1 MATAANWHATDMA
14 ADDVLTAVFA
24 LAREGSNSQQQ
35 LTFRG
40 HDSSLQ
46 RMFWKLKRTCRNRFL
61 KPFVFS
67 NRGPEPYS
75 PVLSESISR
84 LQLSG
89 FVGRDNPDYEVM
101 LVKPAAED
109 YFNRELRIHL
119 STEDVEE
126 LRRIA
131 RRFLRIIRATA

>member
-1 MATAANWHATDMA
+1 MATAANWHATDMLP
-14 ADDVLTAVFA
+14 DDVLTAVFTLA
-24 LAREGSNSQQQ
+24 KEDSNARE

-46 RMFWKLKRTCRNRFL
+46 RMFWKLTRTCRNRFL

-109 YFNRELRIHL
+109 YFNRELRTHL
-119 STEDVEE
+119 TEKDLGE
-126 LRRIA
+126 LRRLA
-131 RRFLRIIRATA
+131 KRFLQLISATR